1 MLEQSYTEDK
11 QVELDVL
18 KQETKERMEKT
29 LAALDREFSKLRTG
43 RASTELVDS
52 IKVDYYGAVTP
63 LNQLATVS
71 IPDSRTI
78 SIQPWDRGAFS
89 AIEKAIQK
97 SDLGL
102 SPVNDGKV
110 LRISIPPLTEERR
123 KDLVKVAKKYTE
135 EAKVALRNIR
145 REANDALKKSE
156 KDKEITE
163 DDHRRSHDEIQKIT
177 DASVAKADEKLAA
190 KEKDIMQL

>member
-1 MLEQSYTEDK
+1 MELEA
-11 QVELDVL
+11 L
-18 KQETKERMEKT
+18 KQDTKERMEKT
-29 LAALDREFSKLRTG
+29 LASLDREFAKLRTG
-43 RASTELVDS
+43 RASTDLVDS
-52 IKVDYYGAVTP
+52 IKVDYYGTVTP

-78 SIQPWDRGAFS
+78 AIQPWDRGAFS

-102 SPVNDGKV
+102 NPVNDGKV
-110 LRISIPPLTEERR
+110 LRIAIPPLTEDRR

-145 REANDALKKSE
+145 REANDTLKKAE
-156 KDKEITE
+156 KDKTITE
-163 DDHRRSHDEIQKIT
+163 DDHRRCHDEIQKIT
-177 DASVAKADEKLAA
+177 DASVAGADAKLAA
-190 KEKDIMQL
+190 KEKDIMQI